1 MTDISR
7 SKFRSSPFKMPR
19 QLFSAMYMQS
29 HDASTEPLKS
39 NSSLFLALGQ
49 WERSKKRAGDE
60 RDLSPRSL
68 LIPHVARLLFPSFPL
83 MESLEQA
90 NLTAKFPQ
98 VNSGCVDIQNGFQ
111 ECENGAR

>member
-29 HDASTEPLKS
+29 HDTSTEPLKS

-49 WERSKKRAGDE
+49 
-60 RDLSPRSL
+60 
-68 LIPHVARLLFPSFPL
+68 
-83 MESLEQA
+83 
-90 NLTAKFPQ
+90 
-98 VNSGCVDIQNGFQ
+98 
-111 ECENGAR
+111 